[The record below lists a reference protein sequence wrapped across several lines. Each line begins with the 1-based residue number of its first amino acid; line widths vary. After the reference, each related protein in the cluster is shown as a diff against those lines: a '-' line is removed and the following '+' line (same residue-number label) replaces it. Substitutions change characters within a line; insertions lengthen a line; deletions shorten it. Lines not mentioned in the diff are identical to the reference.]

1 MHAYRI
7 LAIATTAVI
16 VSACASQQTAWL
28 MGGKTEAQLANDQ
41 DQCMAEAKRTVMRTP
56 VHESKVQLTGL
67 ANLINIFEEKSR
79 DNEYEAAL
87 RDFTD
92 NCMRAKGWKAK

>member
-1 MHAYRI
+1 MHVYRI

-67 ANLINIFEEKSR
+67 ANLINIFEERSR

-92 NCMRAKGWKAK
+92 NCMRAKGWKEK